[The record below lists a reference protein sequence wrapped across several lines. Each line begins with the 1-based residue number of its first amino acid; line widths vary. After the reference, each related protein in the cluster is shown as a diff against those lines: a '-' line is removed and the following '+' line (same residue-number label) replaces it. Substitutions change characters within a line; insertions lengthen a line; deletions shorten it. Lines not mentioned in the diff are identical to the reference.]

1 MKHYLLLGVLVLFL
15 NGCGNDRI
23 EHTSGSAV
31 LQQPLPLTTIIQ
43 TSVSGR
49 ETGKDTAF
57 KVIQDTASL
66 LQFFPKIEKAKADSI
81 DFSKDTVIA
90 VCGGDAIRITA
101 IEPGEGGLN
110 VNVLVSVFSK
120 TNPFYN
126 IPYSP
131 LHMVRIDRT
140 DLAVTFHETVET
152 KN

>member
-1 MKHYLLLGVLVLFL
+1 
-15 NGCGNDRI
+15 
-23 EHTSGSAV
+23 
-31 LQQPLPLTTIIQ
+31 
-43 TSVSGR
+43 
-49 ETGKDTAF
+49 
-57 KVIQDTASL
+57 L